1 MTPELAPAML
11 LTAYAQGIFPMADED
26 EEIHWYSPDPRTI
39 IDLER
44 FHTPRTLRQ
53 LYRQQRF
60 QLTVNR
66 DFEAVIDRCADRPE
80 GTWISADMRE
90 AYVELHRLG
99 FAHSV
104 EAWWEGRL
112 AGGLY
117 GVALGGAFLGESMF
131 HDVSNASKIALVHLV
146 EQMKQRDFILL
157 DTQFTTEHLRQFNCL
172 EIPRS
177 EYLERLD
184 EALRMNCRLVD

>member
-11 LTAYAQGIFPMADED
+11 LSAYAQGIFPMADED

-66 DFEAVIDRCADRPE
+66 DFEAVINRCADRPE

-184 EALRMNCRLVD
+184 KALRMNCRLVD

>member
-1 MTPELAPAML
+1 MKPELAPAML

-39 IDLER
+39 IDLEH

-60 QLTVNR
+60 QLTVNH
-66 DFEAVIDRCADRPE
+66 DFAAVIDRCADRPE

-90 AYVELHRLG
+90 AYLVLHRLG

-104 EAWWEGRL
+104 EAWWEGHL

-131 HDVSNASKIALVHLV
+131 HGVSNASKIALVHLV

-184 EALRMNCRLVD
+184 KALRMNCRLVG

>member
-1 MTPELAPAML
+1 MKPELAPAML
-11 LTAYAQGIFPMADED
+11 LSAYAQGIFPMADED
-26 EEIHWYSPDPRTI
+26 ETIHWYSPDPRTI

-60 QLTVNR
+60 QLTVNG

-90 AYVELHRLG
+90 AYVVLHRLG

-117 GVALGGAFLGESMF
+117 GIALGGAFLGESMF
-131 HDVSNASKIALVHLV
+131 HQVSNASKVALVHLV
-146 EQMKQRDFILL
+146 ERMKQRGFTLL

-184 EALRMNCRLVD
+184 TALQMDCRLVD

>member
-66 DFEAVIDRCADRPE
+66 DFEAVINRCADRPE

-184 EALRMNCRLVD
+184 KALRMNCRLVD